1 MRADNETKRNNNV
14 FDISNDSRNRTV
26 AIIQARMS
34 SSRLPG
40 KVLKEIGSLPML
52 AWVVERSRRAHTIDT
67 VVVATTTDP
76 SDDVIEAFCRDRGY
90 SITRGSLTD
99 VLDRYYQA
107 AKQSRAR
114 VIVRLTADCP
124 LIDPDL
130 IDELVSKFR
139 SAGVDFAATRL
150 PPPWKRTYPI
160 GLDIEV
166 CSFQAL
172 ESAWT
177 EASEPYEREHVMPY
191 LYDQEGR
198 FRILVMDHPTD
209 YGSLRW
215 TVDTAED
222 LDLIRRITAHFSP
235 RIDFSWLEVLAL
247 VESQPGLNDLNAAVH
262 HKHLKE

>member
-1 MRADNETKRNNNV
+1 
-14 FDISNDSRNRTV
+14 
-26 AIIQARMS
+26 MS

-52 AWVVERSRRAHTIDT
+52 AWVVERARKAHTVDE

-76 SDDVIEAFCRDRGY
+76 SDDAVEAYCREQGY
-90 SITRGSLTD
+90 SVTRGSLND

-107 AKQSRAR
+107 ARQSQAS

-124 LIDPDL
+124 LMDPEL
-130 IDELVSKFR
+130 IDEMVLKFN
-139 SAGVDFAATRL
+139 AEGVDFAATRL

-172 ESAWT
+172 ERAWS
-177 EASEPYEREHVMPY
+177 EAKEPYEREHVMPY

-198 FRILVMDHPTD
+198 FRILVIDHTPD

-222 LDLIRRITAHFSP
+222 LDLLRRITAHFSP
-235 RIDFSWLEVLAL
+235 RIDFSWYEVLAL
-247 VESQPGLNDLNAAVH
+247 IESQPELNALNAAVH